1 MIKKLMPL
9 YMVVL
14 MVLSLALIYGCGSA
28 PTSGGGGGGGGTTT
42 YTLSVTVT
50 PDVTFGTVEASPNLD
65 NWTYLSG
72 TTVELTATG
81 LGGKVFSSWEGNATG
96 ASSSIPVNMTA
107 NKSIKAY
114 FRVSTGLNY
123 LLSVSVTPEGAG
135 TVEVNPLQ
143 ADYLDG
149 DFVALSAEAY
159 TGYIFDHWSGSLET
173 TSSRETITM
182 NDTKE
187 VTAVFKNRYLL
198 TVAVTPG
205 GWGTVE
211 PWGGTFTD
219 GTVVSLTPTAIGSH
233 AFHQWSGDLTG
244 EANPGSITM
253 NGDRNITAEFTTIS
267 ISGHV
272 SGGTGTVNAG
282 IGAFTNSDFTGMF
295 TFEVFVSPGAAFDYT
310 LHDLPNGTY
319 YVGGWRDNDGSGF
332 DIGPTSG
339 DLWGNYQ
346 ITSYTGTPIIVNG
359 SNATGKNFVF
369 DHTM

>member
-1 MIKKLMPL
+1 MKNIRIIVPVIACLMLCL
-9 YMVVL
+9 YVV
-14 MVLSLALIYGCGSA
+14 GCGNA
-28 PTSGGGGGGGGTTT
+28 TGGGGGGGGGTST
-42 YTLSVTVT
+42 YTLTVTVT
-50 PDVTFGTVEASPNLD
+50 PDATWGTVEANPNLS
-65 NWTYLSG
+65 NWTYTSG

-81 LGGKVFSSWEGNATG
+81 LGGKTFSSWEGDATG

-114 FRVSTGLNY
+114 FRAATTNRFI
-123 LLSVSVTPEGAG
+123 LSIIVTPEGAG

-143 ADYLDG
+143 ANYLDG
-149 DFVALSAEAY
+149 DFVALSAEASSSA
-159 TGYIFDHWSGSLET
+159 YIFDHWSGSLET

-253 NGDRNITAEFTTIS
+253 NGNKNITAEFTTIS